1 MQLFICVINIISHV
15 PVVCNLIVSENC
27 LLKVQDFFICSCSEE
42 TAKLEEL
49 QDKNVSQKEVLRD
62 MTAKIEV

>member
-1 MQLFICVINIISHV
+1 MLQ
-15 PVVCNLIVSENC
+15 
-27 LLKVQDFFICSCSEE
+27 VQYFFICSCREE